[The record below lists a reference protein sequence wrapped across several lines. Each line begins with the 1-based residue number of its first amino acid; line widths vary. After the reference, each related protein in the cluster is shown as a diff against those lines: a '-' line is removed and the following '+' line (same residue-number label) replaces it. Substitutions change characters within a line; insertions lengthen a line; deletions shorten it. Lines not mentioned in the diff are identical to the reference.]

1 MTLGDVIKEFR
12 ASHNMS
18 MDEFAKISDISKAYI
33 SVLEKNK
40 RPKSG
45 KSINP
50 TLEMYKKVAAGM
62 GITLEQLFNMVD
74 PDSSIS
80 LAQEPDIEIDE
91 KHPLLKLF
99 ESMNP
104 QGQQMLLEYARYIAD
119 TPKYKKDYLAS
130 PEDVG

>member
-18 MDEFAKISDISKAYI
+18 MDEFAKISEISKAYI

-50 TLEMYKKVAAGM
+50 TLEMYKKVATGM
-62 GITLEQLFNMVD
+62 GITLDQLFNMVD
-74 PDSSIS
+74 PDSSVS
-80 LAQEPDIEIDE
+80 MMDSSELEVEE
-91 KHPLLKLF
+91 KHPLMKLF

-130 PEDVG
+130 SEDVG